1 MDRRHGVVSAGWKDF
16 ASEIDRWRDA
26 GRIVEFWWRDD
37 DATQPTRALERLV
50 SLAALSK
57 APLALA
63 VIPAHVEPAL
73 FALLPAEAGVLQHGA
88 DHLNRATP
96 GDKKT
101 EYPAN
106 EAMGAALARLADGR
120 QRLSELAGTR
130 SLGVLAP
137 PWNRIAARLLPRLA
151 SCGFRGLT
159 RYGARG
165 SAQAAPGV
173 TEINTH
179 VDIIDWKG
187 SRGFVGVDSALSQAT
202 RHLAARRQGGADADE
217 PTGWLTH
224 HACHDEQ
231 AWAFLADLFDRLRSE
246 PGVRW
251 KSARDLFAGP
261 VAAEP

>member
-1 MDRRHGVVSAGWKDF
+1 MDRGPGVVGAGWNDL
-16 ASEIDRWRDA
+16 ASEIGRWRDA

-37 DATQPTRALERLV
+37 DATQPTSALERLLR
-50 SLAALSK
+50 LARQFK
-57 APLALA
+57 VPLALA
-63 VIPAHVEPAL
+63 VIPAHADPAL
-73 FALLPAEAGVLQHGA
+73 FALLPAEAEVLQHGA
-88 DHLNRATP
+88 DHSNRATP
-96 GDKKT
+96 RDKKT

-106 EAMGAALARLADGR
+106 EAMDAALARLADGR
-120 QRLSELAGTR
+120 QCLSDLAGAR

-137 PWNRIAARLLPRLA
+137 PWNRIAPGLLPRLA
-151 SCGFRGLT
+151 SCGFRGLS
-159 RYGARG
+159 RYGARS

-187 SRGFVGVDSALSQAT
+187 SRGFIGVEQALSQAT
-202 RHLAARRQGGADADE
+202 RHLAARRQGAADAEE

-224 HACHDEQ
+224 HACHDEE
-231 AWAFLADLFDRLRSE
+231 AWAFLAELFDRLRSE
-246 PGVRW
+246 PGARW